1 MFVKLRAYLIFFATF
16 ILLADLAFLFQPPPQ
31 AEASN
36 SQISILYKSADATT
50 NKIFQLNARE
60 VLLTGSKIQ
69 IRIKSLKAGNYK
81 LVLEFAGKEKSTLVE
96 EVKVDGNTAVHIPS
110 SSKWL
115 TLSNNSGNYKLILWN
130 NTNNRVVMAFPFA
143 VLPSSNK
150 DKLAKDNSSKGL
162 PIKLSDFHAISK
174 ASSVRLG
181 KYLNLGKRIYSRP
194 VSFTTRGVGA
204 KIYRDIAPAVPYIMS
219 YDKND
224 EQLGTGSGLIISKQG
239 DIITNHHVIEGSAFL
254 VVYIKPHTGDIR
266 DEKVIESHMYLAK
279 LIKSNRTK
287 DLAHIRIITPPNNLI
302 LAELGENKEILIGGD
317 VHAIG
322 HPDAQPW
329 VYTSGTIGQVWP
341 DYKWEKEHEATVIQ
355 TQTPINPGNSGGPLI
370 TDDGVVIGINTFMLP
385 SLQNT
390 NFAVSAGDI
399 KEFMSENTPL
409 PPAESQKQAK
419 TDNETNNEKLKLI
432 SKLDLDGNGVSDGLV
447 YDQNGNGIGD
457 ILITN
462 PQEDNNK
469 KNFRYFLDKDEDGF
483 WDTEIVEKENVRIY
497 LFDTNKDG
505 TVDVVGYDNDK
516 DGTIDKYQK
525 MTG

>member
-1 MFVKLRAYLIFFATF
+1 
-16 ILLADLAFLFQPPPQ
+16 
-31 AEASN
+31 
-36 SQISILYKSADATT
+36 
-50 NKIFQLNARE
+50 
-60 VLLTGSKIQ
+60 
-69 IRIKSLKAGNYK
+69 
-81 LVLEFAGKEKSTLVE
+81 
-96 EVKVDGNTAVHIPS
+96 
-110 SSKWL
+110 
-115 TLSNNSGNYKLILWN
+115 
-130 NTNNRVVMAFPFA
+130 
-143 VLPSSNK
+143 
-150 DKLAKDNSSKGL
+150 
-162 PIKLSDFHAISK
+162 
-174 ASSVRLG
+174 
-181 KYLNLGKRIYSRP
+181 
-194 VSFTTRGVGA
+194 
-204 KIYRDIAPAVPYIMS
+204 
-219 YDKND
+219 
-224 EQLGTGSGLIISKQG
+224 
-239 DIITNHHVIEGSAFL
+239 
-254 VVYIKPHTGDIR
+254 
-266 DEKVIESHMYLAK
+266 
-279 LIKSNRTK
+279 
-287 DLAHIRIITPPNNLI
+287 
-302 LAELGENKEILIGGD
+302 
-317 VHAIG
+317 
-322 HPDAQPW
+322 
-329 VYTSGTIGQVWP
+329 
-341 DYKWEKEHEATVIQ
+341 
-355 TQTPINPGNSGGPLI
+355 
-370 TDDGVVIGINTFMLP
+370 MLP